1 MTELS
6 VLWLPILVSAVIVF
20 LASAIVHMAPLWHRK
35 DYPAVPDQDR
45 VMEALRPFQIP
56 PGDYMLPRAATSE
69 EMRSADFIEKM
80 RTGPVAIL
88 TVIPSGAW
96 QMGRQLGLWF
106 VYVVVVGIFAAYVAG
121 RALPPG
127 AEYTEVFRYS
137 GTTAFLAYSVAVWHI
152 SIWYRRGWG
161 LALKETLDGVIY
173 ALLTAGAFGAL
184 WP

>member
-6 VLWLPILVSAVIVF
+6 MLWLPVVASAVIVF
-20 LASAIVHMAPLWHRK
+20 LASAILHMAPLWHRK

-45 VMEALRPFQIP
+45 VMEALRPFPIP
-56 PGDYMLPRAATSE
+56 PGDYMLPRASTSE
-69 EMRSADFIEKM
+69 EMRSPEFAEKM
-80 RTGPVAIL
+80 RNGPVAIL
-88 TVIPSGAW
+88 TVIPNGPW
-96 QMGRQLGLWF
+96 RMGRQLGLWF

-127 AEYTEVFRYS
+127 AAYTEVFRYA
-137 GTTAFLAYSVAVWHI
+137 GTTAFLSYSVAVWHI
-152 SIWYRRGWG
+152 SIWYRRGWD
-161 LALKETLDGVIY
+161 LALKETLDGSIY